1 MTMRIP
7 ATTLR
12 ILAVALL
19 LTSTGF
25 AVSGTATATVA
36 TSPGC
41 GSPHAFHPADQ
52 PELVTN
58 KWLPLTPGTQF
69 VLKGTV
75 DGQQHEIR
83 TTITDLT
90 KTVGGTRTIV
100 VLDQDLGPDGVI
112 QEAELALFAQDHAGA
127 VRALGEY
134 PEVYENGKLTGA
146 PDTWI
151 TGVDGAI
158 AGTAMLANPK
168 LTSPAYLQGL
178 APSIEFDDCAKV
190 FQTGQHVCVPVGCFD
205 NVLVT
210 DEWAP
215 NDSAGG
221 HHRKYYV
228 AGLGL
233 IRVDAVQDTNPE
245 VLHLTRMTHLCPKAL
260 DEWREEALKLDNRGY
275 RISPD
280 VFGHSGHARRTLA
293 APHC

>member
-7 ATTLR
+7 ATPLR
-12 ILAVALL
+12 ALAVALL
-19 LTSTGF
+19 LVSTGV
-25 AVSGTATATVA
+25 AAGSATASAA
-36 TSPGC
+36 TSPAC
-41 GSPHAFHPADQ
+41 GSPHAFHPAAH

-58 KWLPLTPGTQF
+58 TWLPLTPGTQF
-69 VLKGTV
+69 LLKGTV
-75 DGQQHEIR
+75 DGKPHEIR
-83 TTITDLT
+83 TTVTDLT

-100 VLDQDLGPDGVI
+100 VLDQDLGPGGVI

-134 PEVYENGKLTGA
+134 PEIYDNGKLTGA

-158 AGTAMLANPK
+158 AGTAMLAHPK
-168 LTSPAYLQGL
+168 LTSPAYIQGR

-190 FQTGQHVCVPVGCFD
+190 FQTGQHVCVPIGCFD

-215 NDSAGG
+215 NDPAGG

-228 AGLGL
+228 AGFGQ

-245 VLHLTRMTHLCPKAL
+245 VLHVTKAVKLCPTAL
-260 DEWREEALKLDNRGY
+260 DEWREEALKLDGRGY
-275 RISPD
+275 KISPD
-280 VFGHSGHARRTLA
+280 VFGHTGHAQRTLT